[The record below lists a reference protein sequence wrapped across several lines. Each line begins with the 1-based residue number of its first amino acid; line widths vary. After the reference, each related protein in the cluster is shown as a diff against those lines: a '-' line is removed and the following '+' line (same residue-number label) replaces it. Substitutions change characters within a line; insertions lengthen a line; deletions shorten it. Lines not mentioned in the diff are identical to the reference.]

1 MWLQISG
8 YGLVL
13 PGGNKKTSCSSR
25 EKSPGRQPSCY
36 TMHNSNLLIS
46 FLSSS
51 DTPPVVS
58 QSWNVLHSP
67 SCLKTW
73 SSSGGSL
80 RKDVKSAEGGGLE
93 EEVGSCG
100 GSPQGLLAW
109 LHRLVAHPFLLPEY
123 GYNVPRTLSV
133 LPLSFL
139 TNTMDCAPTN
149 CKPK

>member
-1 MWLQISG
+1 MVLCC
-8 YGLVL
+8 LVEIRKHHV
-13 PGGNKKTSCSSR
+13 PQGR
-25 EKSPGRQPSCY
+25 SPQEGSPHVIQC
-36 TMHNSNLLIS
+36 TTATCLLAFFLLLIP
-46 FLSSS
+46 LLLC
-51 DTPPVVS
+51 
-58 QSWNVLHSP
+58 QRWNVLHSP

-100 GSPQGLLAW
+100 ELPQGLLAW

-139 TNTMDCAPTN
+139 TNTMDCVPTN